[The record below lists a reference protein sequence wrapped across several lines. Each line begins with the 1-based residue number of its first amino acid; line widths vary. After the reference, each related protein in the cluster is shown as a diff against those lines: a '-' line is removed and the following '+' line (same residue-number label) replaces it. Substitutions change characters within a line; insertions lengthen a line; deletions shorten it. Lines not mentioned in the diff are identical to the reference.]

1 MPHWTVPPHSISAA
15 LVSQSIE
22 RRDTILPAKV
32 EVFQKHSLGRAIAC
46 HHHHLITYPLP
57 ADGTLDCVN
66 TALELVISNQHCVTG
81 SRKGAFLLKAV
92 HHPGYCKDFELD
104 KDYPALQHVFVAQL
118 AMLPHL
124 NNLSTLGLIVA
135 VSDRAHRIAI
145 ASWRT
150 LKVWSLDPQ
159 AFLDPEYS
167 LGGAEGVPDDY
178 CFIKGCGWSYYSS
191 EPIDRGCIM
200 LYPVE
205 LPSSA
210 VVFGLEFR
218 GEDELWG
225 WTESG
230 LCRWNLGPA
239 AKGRREECLLEGV

>member
-1 MPHWTVPPHSISAA
+1 MTFPFPI
-15 LVSQSIE
+15 
-22 RRDTILPAKV
+22 
-32 EVFQKHSLGRAIAC
+32 
-46 HHHHLITYPLP
+46 
-57 ADGTLDCVN
+57 DGALDCVN
-66 TALELVISNQHCVTG
+66 TVLELVISNEDCITG

-92 HHPGYCKDFELD
+92 HDPGYCNPFELER
-104 KDYPALQHVFVAQL
+104 DYPALQHVFVAELAGLPQL
-118 AMLPHL
+118 D
-124 NNLSTLGLIVA
+124 NLSTLGLIVA
-135 VSDRAHRIAI
+135 VSHRAHRIAI

-178 CFIKGCGWSYYSS
+178 CFIKDCGRSYYSS
-191 EPIDRGCIM
+191 EPVDRGCIM

-230 LCRWNLGPA
+230 LCRWNFGVA
-239 AKGRREECLLEGV
+239 AKGRREEGLLEGA